1 MASAPGLVRY
11 AARFTRSL
19 PDAEDAYQR
28 SMEIALTRAPVT
40 EPRRFTAWLHTVI
53 KHEALA
59 IAAARRREAPG
70 AEDDVAAS
78 LGDVGGAPPPD
89 ALMEWRERYRILQD
103 AVASL
108 TESQRVCLML
118 KSVGANYAEIATVTG
133 FSLRKVE
140 RSILEGRAG
149 LHAWEARMA
158 SGGEC
163 ERLRPALEQAATGTA
178 ARRDSRAV
186 SRHVRHCHPCRALLR
201 AQRQSFQGL
210 AALVPPA
217 LLVGQ
222 VVHVASPDPSHVL
235 GWWERVSGTMT
246 VRAGAA
252 WQNVLDLQ
260 GAALAKVGAGTAA
273 VAVAG
278 AAGGPYVAH
287 ALRDQTPVGAQPVAI
302 TRHVPA
308 TRAAAPPGTLV
319 RPPRSRPKRSRH
331 AAAKVRPAARRPSV
345 VAPTRRTSAEVAP
358 RTSAAAP
365 VVPSPASTATTYVP
379 ASTGAA
385 PASHASAPPVRH
397 ASPRPATA
405 TTPRSSP
412 ALEFGP

>member
-1 MASAPGLVRY
+1 MAAAPGLVRY

-40 EPRRFTAWLHTVI
+40 DPRRFTAWLHTVI

-59 IAAARRREAPG
+59 IAAARRREAP
-70 AEDDVAAS
+70 AADDDVAAS
-78 LGDVGGAPPPD
+78 LAEVGGVAPAD
-89 ALMEWRERYRILQD
+89 ALLEWRERYRALQD
-103 AVASL
+103 AVTSL
-108 TESQRVCLML
+108 TESQRICLML
-118 KSVGANYAEIATVTG
+118 KSVGANYDEIASLTG

-163 ERLRPALEQAATGTA
+163 ERVRPALEQAATGSA
-178 ARRDSRAV
+178 ARRDSRTV

-201 AQRQSFQGL
+201 AQRQSYEGL

-235 GWWERVSGTMT
+235 GWWERATGSMT

-260 GAALAKVGAGTAA
+260 GAALTKIGAGTAA

-287 ALRDQTPVGAQPVAI
+287 ALRDGTPASSRPVAI
-302 TRHVPA
+302 ARHVSVARHPPPGGARVSRAHPRPKASLRVATHTRHRPALRRRPA
-308 TRAAAPPGTLV
+308 TGVGHRSPRRAAHSVSTPSAAPPRQPSTTPTAA
-319 RPPRSRPKRSRH
+319 PP
-331 AAAKVRPAARRPSV
+331 AAASPPPAPARNPPP
-345 VAPTRRTSAEVAP
+345 APTRAPSTPHPSAV
-358 RTSAAAP
+358 
-365 VVPSPASTATTYVP
+365 
-379 ASTGAA
+379 
-385 PASHASAPPVRH
+385 
-397 ASPRPATA
+397 
-405 TTPRSSP
+405 
-412 ALEFGP
+412 LEFGP

>member
-53 KHEALA
+53 RHEALA
-59 IAAARRREAPG
+59 IAAARRREAPA

-78 LGDVGGAPPPD
+78 LGEVVGAPPPD

-163 ERLRPALEQAATGTA
+163 ERLRPALEQAATGA
-178 ARRDSRAV
+178 GREVEAS
-186 SRHVRHCHPCRALLR
+186 
-201 AQRQSFQGL
+201 
-210 AALVPPA
+210 AALWARATAEDDDSGAPPTAPRPSTQTPEPPVAERSEDETPAGADTETDDTPDEPLTPPA
-217 LLVGQ
+217 DLSEHRRRLLVAG
-222 VVHVASPDPSHVL
+222 L
-235 GWWERVSGTMT
+235 TRV
-246 VRAGAA
+246 
-252 WQNVLDLQ
+252 
-260 GAALAKVGAGTAA
+260 
-273 VAVAG
+273 
-278 AAGGPYVAH
+278 
-287 ALRDQTPVGAQPVAI
+287 
-302 TRHVPA
+302 
-308 TRAAAPPGTLV
+308 
-319 RPPRSRPKRSRH
+319 RS
-331 AAAKVRPAARRPSV
+331 
-345 VAPTRRTSAEVAP
+345 T
-358 RTSAAAP
+358 
-365 VVPSPASTATTYVP
+365 
-379 ASTGAA
+379 
-385 PASHASAPPVRH
+385 
-397 ASPRPATA
+397 
-405 TTPRSSP
+405 
-412 ALEFGP
+412 